1 MRSQL
6 NTFGV
11 DIVGVVDLEVV
22 HPRARVH
29 HLFEARGFDSHVGS
43 DREDDR
49 SGLVSQIL
57 LGPP

>member
-22 HPRARVH
+22 HPRAWVH
-29 HLFEARGFDSHVGS
+29 HLFESRGFESHVGG

-49 SGLVSQIL
+49 SGRAAQIL
-57 LGPP
+57 PGPP